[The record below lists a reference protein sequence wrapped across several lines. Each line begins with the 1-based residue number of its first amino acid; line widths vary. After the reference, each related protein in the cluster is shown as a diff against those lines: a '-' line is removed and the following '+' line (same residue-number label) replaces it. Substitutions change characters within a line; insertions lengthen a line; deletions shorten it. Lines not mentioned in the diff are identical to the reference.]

1 VSFLEDL
8 RILVKR
14 SLQTDVASVLNLAK
28 RINCLFKFR
37 VDFMKSDILEKDV
50 NKSVNR
56 FFEIN
61 LNSIDFEKI

>member
-1 VSFLEDL
+1 MRFLEDL

-14 SLQTDVASVLNLAK
+14 YLQTDVTSVLNLAK

-37 VDFMKSDILEKDV
+37 VDFMKLVSLEKDM

-61 LNSIDFEKI
+61 PSSIDFEMI

>member
-1 VSFLEDL
+1 
-8 RILVKR
+8 
-14 SLQTDVASVLNLAK
+14 
-28 RINCLFKFR
+28 
-37 VDFMKSDILEKDV
+37 MKSDILEKDV

>member
-1 VSFLEDL
+1 M
-8 RILVKR
+8 KR

-28 RINCLFKFR
+28 RINRLFKFR

-61 LNSIDFEKI
+61 LNSIDFETI

>member
-1 VSFLEDL
+1 M
-8 RILVKR
+8 KR

>member
-1 VSFLEDL
+1 MRFFKDL

-14 SLQTDVASVLNLAK
+14 YLQTDVTSVLNLAK

-37 VDFMKSDILEKDV
+37 IDFMKPVSLENDV

-61 LNSIDFEKI
+61 SNSIDFEKI